1 MKCFQPTRL
10 FQLRS
15 DDTERYITLSRDA
28 RWLWLVE
35 RSIKWLLPGAMLGP
49 NGGAVCPTAAIN
61 SASGH
66 LSHGLPQA
74 WPTDAQHS
82 ALVMSVWTDPS
93 QRPST
98 IDTQHELRLVST
110 SPTDRR
116 TDTHRQTDVTRV
128 TSVVDTSLIAIL
140 KLHSNGPSYSAI
152 QWLVHWP
159 LIGGLLHLVQRGRD
173 WASYGPAQA
182 PPRCT
187 KCNSPPINGQCTN
200 FV

>member
-1 MKCFQPTRL
+1 VQCWVQTAEQSAPQQRSTLRQDISHTDFPRLGQQTHSTQPSWCQCGQIL
-10 FQLRS
+10 HS
-15 DDTERYITLSRDA
+15 DR
-28 RWLWLVE
+28 
-35 RSIKWLLPGAMLGP
+35 
-49 NGGAVCPTAAIN
+49 
-61 SASGH
+61 
-66 LSHGLPQA
+66 
-74 WPTDAQHS
+74 
-82 ALVMSVWTDPS
+82 
-93 QRPST
+93 RPST
-98 IDTQHELRLVST
+98 PSTNCALCLRHRQ
-110 SPTDRR
+110 TDGQTL
-116 TDTHRQTDVTRV
+116 TDRQTDVTRV

-200 FV
+200 HCIAIWWSVAVQFYCGNYG